1 MSAVPECFR
10 AFYPEDMQDVRAME
24 NQETMREGEE
34 FWQREDLKGSP
45 GRKASQSCVPL
56 AQKHMLLG
64 PPWCPVVKTLPC
76 NTEDVGLIPSSGN

>member
-1 MSAVPECFR
+1 
-10 AFYPEDMQDVRAME
+10 ME